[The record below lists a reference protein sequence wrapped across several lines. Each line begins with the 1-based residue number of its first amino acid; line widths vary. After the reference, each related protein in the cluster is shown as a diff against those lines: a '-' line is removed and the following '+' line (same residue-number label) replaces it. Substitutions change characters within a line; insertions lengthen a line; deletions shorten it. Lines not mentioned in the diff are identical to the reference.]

1 MSELPAEYGVHPTI
15 IHQSKRSLLDG
26 GGGIF
31 ERGGKVAV
39 AVEVAKDTVRDPHAK
54 IGELAVA
61 NDFLARKLMP
71 RTGK

>member
-39 AVEVAKDTVRDPHAK
+39 AAEVAKTRSVTR
-54 IGELAVA
+54 
-61 NDFLARKLMP
+61 MP
-71 RTGK
+71 RSES